1 VNKCK
6 PLLANEMSKEPFVTV
21 TFQLNFLNYLTLQWH
36 LF

>member
-1 VNKCK
+1 
-6 PLLANEMSKEPFVTV
+6 MSKEPFVMV